1 MKRKILLLCITAA
14 SLAFVGC
21 GESSSGGGTSSN
33 TPVSLAEPDTLK
45 GNYEVDAFYNNNGFY
60 NFTNDCE
67 DMKAVASENLTCD
80 PSQNIDLAAQARV
93 IGDAANGYVLETKV
107 QIWGGNFAD
116 AAAVMG
122 DIVKANSYQYTKY
135 GKIGINSDASGFTSS
150 GITGR
155 NFYAVSTD
163 NPAAEAYGKI
173 LSDGRILLELDMSV
187 EIDLGSNTA
196 VPTTTYIILRKT
208 GNEPSDMNP
217 NNLVNA
223 DAPGFDKTDFVSS
236 INLSGTYDVTF
247 FGSGVENVRYADNGT
262 LMPNSVAGMA
272 KMYYI
277 SNDCKRAISMGLAQG
292 EGASFSKTNSCND
305 DAGDKNKYNQAKLIG
320 GKVSIKIENGVMSVT
335 SKMQLDGVPF
345 SLAPEDKYQF
355 TVYDPVS
362 SFTGVG
368 VKGYNLDAVTKQ
380 PSDVLTENPSSPFE
394 VSMEG
399 RELKIHMILKDK
411 PVALISAIVDAN
423 TLVYAKKVSDTP
435 TDFTN
440 DLFEPFPSAAK

>member
-1 MKRKILLLCITAA
+1 MKRKILLLCIAAA

-21 GESSSGGGTSSN
+21 GESNSGGGTSPN
-33 TPVSLAEPDTLK
+33 IPVSLSNPDTLK
-45 GNYEVDAFYNNNGFY
+45 GNYEVDAFYNENGFY
-60 NFTNDCE
+60 SFTNDC
-67 DMKAVASENLTCD
+67 DGMKAVVGNTLTCD
-80 PSQNIDLAAQARV
+80 PSQNINLAAQARV
-93 IGDAANGYVLETKV
+93 TGDAANGYAFETKV

-116 AAAVMG
+116 AVDVMG

-163 NPAAEAYGKI
+163 NPAAAASGKI
-173 LSDGRILLELDMSV
+173 LSDGRILLELNMSV
-187 EIDLGSNTA
+187 TLDLGNNTT
-196 VPTTTYIILRKT
+196 VPTTTYVILRKT
-208 GNEPSDMNP
+208 GDEPSAMDP
-217 NNLVNA
+217 VTLVNA
-223 DAPGFDKTDFVSS
+223 DASGFDKTGFVSL
-236 INLSGTYDVTF
+236 INFSGTYDVTF

-262 LMPNSVAGMA
+262 PMPDSVAGMA

-292 EGASFSKTNSCND
+292 DGASLSKTNSCND
-305 DAGDKNKYNQAKLIG
+305 NASDKNKYNQAKLIG
-320 GKVSIKIENGVMSVT
+320 GKVSIKVENGLMSVT

-345 SLAPEDKYQF
+345 GFAPEDKYQL
-355 TVYDPVS
+355 TMYTPVS
-362 SFTGVG
+362 SFTGIG
-368 VKGYNLDAVTKQ
+368 VKGYNLDAVTNQ

-399 RELKIHMILKDK
+399 QELKIHMILKDK

-440 DLFEPFPSAAK
+440 NLFEPFPSAAK